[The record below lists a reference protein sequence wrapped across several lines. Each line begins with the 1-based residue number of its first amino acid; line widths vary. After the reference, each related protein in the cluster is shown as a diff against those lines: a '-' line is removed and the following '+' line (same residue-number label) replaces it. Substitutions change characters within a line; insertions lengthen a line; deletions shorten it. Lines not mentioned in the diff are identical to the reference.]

1 MKPSSVVVRECR
13 RWVMTEG
20 EQGYSILELAVALGV
35 VGVLLAMSLFSIRSV
50 LAQEQLDDWVRA
62 ITYDIESGRQ
72 AAETRRT
79 TVTVALTAT
88 SYTITTTGGIT
99 LRRQTLPSDI
109 ALSGNCGGTACAS
122 FSFDRRGLPIL
133 SQSPSPPPP
142 PDTVTLTSASTGRS
156 YVVTIQSLT
165 GRVSYK

>member
-1 MKPSSVVVRECR
+1 MRPLSKSCAYR
-13 RWVMTEG
+13 RWVMTKG
-20 EQGYSILELAVALGV
+20 EHGYSILELAIALAI
-35 VGVLLAMSLFSIRSV
+35 VGILLTVCVFSIRSA

-62 ITYDIESGRQ
+62 VTYDIESGRQ

-88 SYTITTTGGIT
+88 SYTITTGGIT
-99 LRRQTLPSDI
+99 LRRQSLPSDI
-109 ALSGNCGGTACAS
+109 SLSGSCGGTACAS

-165 GRVSYK
+165 GRVSYQ

>member
-1 MKPSSVVVRECR
+1 MSKDEH
-13 RWVMTEG
+13 
-20 EQGYSILELAVALGV
+20 GYSILELAIALAI
-35 VGVLLAMSLFSIRSV
+35 VGILLAVGLFSIRSA

-62 ITYDIESGRQ
+62 IAYDIESGRQ

-88 SYTITTTGGIT
+88 TYAVTTGGIT

-109 ALSGNCGGTACAS
+109 SLSANCGGTACAS
-122 FSFDRRGLPIL
+122 FSFDRRGLPVL

-142 PDTVTLTSASTGRS
+142 PNTVTLTSASTGRS

-165 GRVSYK
+165 GRVSYQ